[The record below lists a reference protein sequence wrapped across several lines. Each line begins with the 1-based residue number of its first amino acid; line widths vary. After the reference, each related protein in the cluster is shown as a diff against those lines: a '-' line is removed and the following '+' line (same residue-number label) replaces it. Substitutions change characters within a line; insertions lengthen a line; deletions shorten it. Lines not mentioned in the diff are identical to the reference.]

1 MEFAKIAYSACP
13 ICYGTMAM
21 QVDNGALTY
30 FCPKC
35 NYKRQENMFD
45 SFNTAFLNGSP
56 IVIVLGNHVEVA
68 KDNSIN
74 RLVFTNETVD
84 TLQITEEGILVTKG
98 NASEF
103 ISMNQVFSISTSTDS
118 EGTEE

>member
-1 MEFAKIAYSACP
+1 
-13 ICYGTMAM
+13 
-21 QVDNGALTY
+21 
-30 FCPKC
+30 
-35 NYKRQENMFD
+35 MFD

-74 RLVFTNETVD
+74 RLVFTKESVD
-84 TLQITEEGILVTKG
+84 TLQITEKGILVTKD

-103 ISMNQVFSISTSTDS
+103 ISMNQVFSISANTNS

>member
-1 MEFAKIAYSACP
+1 
-13 ICYGTMAM
+13 
-21 QVDNGALTY
+21 
-30 FCPKC
+30 
-35 NYKRQENMFD
+35 MFD
-45 SFNTAFLNGSP
+45 NFNTAFLNGSP
-56 IVIVLGNHVEVA
+56 IVIVLGSHVEVA

>member
-1 MEFAKIAYSACP
+1 
-13 ICYGTMAM
+13 
-21 QVDNGALTY
+21 
-30 FCPKC
+30 
-35 NYKRQENMFD
+35 MFD
-45 SFNTAFLNGSP
+45 SFTTAFLNGSP